1 MGESEIK
8 TNRTRDSMNGCFLH
22 DDYYNYSLR
31 GKEEYINEVRK
42 SQRNNTSA
50 INKIFFKTMKYYD

>member
-1 MGESEIK
+1 
-8 TNRTRDSMNGCFLH
+8 MNGCFLH